1 MGSPRVAWWGSRG
14 PAERALVATLRAE
27 QHGNVCVFLGHAP
40 CCSTGIT
47 VQYSS
52 RARGATFVEYMIGV
66 ALAIVL
72 VVGGVTVYKLAIGK
86 GTKCLGQG
94 VAASGKGGSCEG
106 APAPLEMVRSAATM
120 AQLAPGG
127 LDGTCDSSGKCTNGA
142 CFAGETLV
150 LTPQGD
156 RPIASIVT
164 GDIVMAKDVESG
176 VTSARKVLATKI
188 TLDKPALRLELRET
202 AEGARSEVIAVTA
215 EHPFWV
221 PRRGWVAAADL
232 ESDDVVTTPAGT
244 AVVVSLAQR
253 AEIVPVHNLEV
264 EGVHTYFVG
273 RAHVLVH
280 NDCDI
285 NSKEAWSHPYTRLDA
300 DRVIRAGKDLQ
311 DAWKAFTARQNDNTP
326 SMHAPGFDVRAAKAR
341 DFMNGMSNLSGSQ
354 GAIDA
359 RMAQILTSPNADRAA
374 KAMVA
379 QALADGKHTPLL
391 VPVGMLGMDLG
402 YGRGYLGGMGGL
414 NPSKADL
421 AAAQAAQQAAW
432 SSQNLRLAFAQYAS
446 REGTPEMKAKAVQL
460 LALDTAS
467 SLSATAAYD
476 SFAKKLQY
484 ALQRSQKA
492 EGDSELKS
500 LARLL
505 YIKELAKDPKWGP
518 SVSQDR
524 LAEKLEAM
532 WKNPVI
538 KKTLAELHKETI
550 SEVKSSN
557 GYRNQIA
564 MLESDAFLLRL
575 QLEGPDQAK
584 KTLETELGKVAA
596 VDQAEAKQVLDRI
609 IGRQLMNDFHAL
621 DLETQSAAVE
631 KSIDA
636 HLATMAKHDSALKD
650 FAKTGVKAPADVMKR
665 IAKVLSEQQKVL
677 AANRAA
683 EATAA
688 IDKIV
693 EDAAKAGQITGAQ
706 KSALSKVFNLIEKA
720 DHNGHVSAVATTAG
734 LLALGVDVYNGEAF
748 KTHEKAWSSGATM
761 AKSVGSIDSY
771 AKVGAW
777 VLGAKLPAT
786 GKFATA
792 LKISK
797 FAGPLGDAITVY
809 LDGRSAVKAYE
820 KGYTGEAVCDAG
832 AATCAVA
839 TTIAGIAIASGAT
852 GPAAPI
858 VMLVGTVGYLGFK
871 GIKWMVT
878 DADEIKMIKEAGV
891 FRDMSGS
898 ALAAVHERE
907 IRKYANSCTSDRRH
921 CSGPIGE
928 EARRILDGD
937 KNRYDRD
944 LMLQN
949 FYAPETGKLRFESMV
964 IAERGAKFYEQHK
977 AAPGTCNKCH

>member
-1 MGSPRVAWWGSRG
+1 
-14 PAERALVATLRAE
+14 
-27 QHGNVCVFLGHAP
+27 
-40 CCSTGIT
+40 
-47 VQYSS
+47 
-52 RARGATFVEYMIGV
+52 MIGA
-66 ALAIVL
+66 ALAIVF

-86 GTKCLGQG
+86 GTKCLGQS
-94 VAASGKGGSCEG
+94 VATSGKGGSCEG
-106 APAPLEMVRSAATM
+106 APAPQEMSVAATM
-120 AQLAPGG
+120 AQLTPGG
-127 LDGTCDSSGKCTNGA
+127 LEGKCDSSGKCTNGA

-150 LTPQGD
+150 LTPDGD

-164 GDIVMAKDVESG
+164 GDLVMAKDVETG
-176 VTSARKVLATKI
+176 VTSARKVLATKV
-188 TLDKPALRLELRET
+188 TLDKPALRLELRV
-202 AEGARSEVIAVTA
+202 AAAGARSELIAVTA

-221 PRRGWVAAADL
+221 PRRGWVAAAEL
-232 ESDDVVTTPAGT
+232 ENDDVVTTPSGT

-253 AEIVPVHNLEV
+253 TEIVPVHNLEV

-285 NSKEAWSHPYTRLDA
+285 NSKEAWSHPYSRLDA

-311 DAWKAFTARQNDNTP
+311 DAWKGFNNRQNDNTP
-326 SMHAPGFDVRAAKAR
+326 SMHAPGFDVQAAKAR
-341 DFMNGMSNLSGSQ
+341 AFTSGLRNLTGSQ

-359 RMAQILTSPNADRAA
+359 RMAQILTSPNSDRGA

-379 QALADGKHTPLL
+379 QALTDGKHTPLL
-391 VPVGMLGMDLG
+391 APVGMLGMDGLGGLGYGG
-402 YGRGYLGGMGGL
+402 YGRGGYMGGLGSL

-432 SSQNLRLAFAQYAS
+432 SGQNLRLSFAQYAA
-446 REGTPEMKAKAVQL
+446 REGTPQMKAKAVQL
-460 LALDTAS
+460 LTVDTTS
-467 SLSATAAYD
+467 TLSATAAYD
-476 SFAKKLQY
+476 IFAKKLQY
-484 ALQRSQKA
+484 ELQKSQKV

-524 LAEKLEAM
+524 LAEKLEEM

-538 KKTLAELHKETI
+538 KKTLADLHKETI
-550 SEVKSSN
+550 SDVKYSN
-557 GYRNQIA
+557 AYRNQVA
-564 MLESDAFLLRL
+564 MLESEAFLLRL

-584 KTLETELGKVAA
+584 KTLDTEIAKIAA
-596 VDQAEAKQVLDRI
+596 IDQAEAKRVLDRI
-609 IGRQLMNDFHAL
+609 VGRQLMNDFHAL
-621 DLETQSAAVE
+621 DIESQSTAVE

-636 HLATMAKHDSALKD
+636 HLAAMAKHDSTLKD
-650 FAKTGVKAPADVMKR
+650 IAKTGIKAPADVMKR

-683 EATAA
+683 EATIA

-693 EDAAKAGQITGAQ
+693 EEAAKGHQISGAQ
-706 KSALSKVFNLIEKA
+706 KSALTKVFNLVEKA
-720 DHNGHVSAVATTAG
+720 DHNGHVSAIATTAG
-734 LLALGVDVYNGEAF
+734 LLALGIDVYNGEAF
-748 KTHEKAWSSGATM
+748 KSHEKAWSSGATL

-777 VLGAKLPAT
+777 VMGSKLPVT
-786 GKFATA
+786 GKFAA
-792 LKISK
+792 VLKISK
-797 FAGPLGDAITVY
+797 FAGPAGDAITVY
-809 LDGRSAVKAYE
+809 LDGRSALKAYE

-832 AATCAVA
+832 AAGCAVA

-852 GPAAPI
+852 GPAAPV

-907 IRKYANSCTSDRRH
+907 IRKYANSCTSDRRN
-921 CSGPIGE
+921 CPGPIGE

-937 KNRYDRD
+937 KGRYDRD
-944 LMLQN
+944 LLLKD
-949 FYAPETGKLRFESMV
+949 FYAPQTGKMRFEIMIV
-964 IAERGAKFYEQHK
+964 AQRGAEFYQQHK
-977 AAPGTCNKCH
+977 AAPGTCNNCH